1 MLEFDFISRVA
12 IGIST
17 FLQYFIFI
25 KNLDSLEERK
35 YKKKYL
41 DILFLSIAILDSVVI
56 FNRANE
62 YYDFM
67 NDLKWISFILVTKLN
82 YRMSNFKVISFYFIY
97 TISYYII
104 DNLVLTIVSIF
115 VTGHTLYGER
125 ISEKDVHIIFAVKN
139 LIIIFINISY
149 INIIKVIKNTDKE
162 KVNIIV
168 IIGCIL
174 SNFII
179 AFMNSL
185 PYFSYM
191 RISNLVYNNLIIF
204 NSNITPKLSFIS
216 SILLTMVVFKAIKA
230 IKDKNEENLLKEK
243 IDMQY
248 NYYLNLQESQ
258 NKVKRLYHDMSNH
271 IMCIKTMSSEQEDLN
286 NYIDGI
292 NKDLNEFKE
301 IYNTGNMILDIILNE
316 KQAKCNE
323 NGISLY
329 CDISFS
335 KCNFIEMTDVCSIFS
350 NILDNAIE
358 ACNKMNNDEKYIKI
372 RGTVVKSYY
381 VIRCENSK
389 INKIKIKNN
398 KIITSKKDKFIH
410 GIGLKSVKSSLK
422 KYDGELE
429 IEDFES
435 EFLLQI
441 YIPINKNMTVGDEKE
456 PVVL

>member
-25 KNLDSLEERK
+25 KILDSLEERK
-35 YKKKYL
+35 SKKKYF
-41 DILFLSIAILDSVVI
+41 DILFLSIAILDSVII
-56 FNRANE
+56 FNRATQ
-62 YYDFM
+62 YYELM
-67 NDLKWISFILVTKLN
+67 NDLKWISFILFTKLS
-82 YRMSNFKVISFYFIY
+82 YRMSNFKIISSYFIY

-115 VTGHTLYGER
+115 VTGHTLYGEQ
-125 ISEKDVHIIFAVKN
+125 ISEKYLDIIFVVKN
-139 LIIIFINISY
+139 LIMIFVNMSY

-179 AFMNSL
+179 AFINSL
-185 PYFSYM
+185 PYFSHM
-191 RISNLVYNNLIIF
+191 RISNSVYNNLIIF

-216 SILLTMVVFKAIKA
+216 SILLTMVVFKAIKN
-230 IKDKNEENLLKEK
+230 IKDKNEENLLKDK

-292 NKDLNEFKE
+292 SKNLNEFEE

-323 NGISLY
+323 NDISLY
-329 CDISFS
+329 CDINFS

-350 NILDNAIE
+350 NIIDNAIE
-358 ACNKMNNDEKYIKI
+358 ACNKINNGEKYIKI

>member
-25 KNLDSLEERK
+25 KILDSLEERK
-35 YKKKYL
+35 SKKKYF
-41 DILFLSIAILDSVVI
+41 DILFLSIAILDSVII
-56 FNRANE
+56 FNRATQ
-62 YYDFM
+62 YYELM
-67 NDLKWISFILVTKLN
+67 NDLKWISFILFTKLS
-82 YRMSNFKVISFYFIY
+82 YRMSNFKIISSYFIY

-115 VTGHTLYGER
+115 VTGHTLYGEQ
-125 ISEKDVHIIFAVKN
+125 ISEKYLDIIFVVKN
-139 LIIIFINISY
+139 LIMIFVNMSY
-149 INIIKVIKNTDKE
+149 INIIKVIKNMDKE

-185 PYFSYM
+185 PYV
-191 RISNLVYNNLIIF
+191 SNMKIFRTVYDKLVIF

-216 SILLTMVVFKAIKA
+216 SILLTMVVFKS
-230 IKDKNEENLLKEK
+230 IKDIKEKSEENLLKEK
-243 IDMQY
+243 VDIQY

-258 NKVKRLYHDMSNH
+258 DRVKRLYHDMNNH
-271 IMCIKTMSSEQEDLN
+271 MLCIKSMSSDKGDIN
-286 NYIDGI
+286 KYIDSIRKNIDG
-292 NKDLNEFKE
+292 FKE

-316 KQAKCNE
+316 KKAKCNE
-323 NGISLY
+323 NN
-329 CDISFS
+329 ISFS
-335 KCNFIEMTDVCSIFS
+335 CDINFSKCSFIEMTDVCSIFS

-358 ACNKMNNDEKYIKI
+358 ACNKINNDEKYIKI

-389 INKIKIKNN
+389 INKVKIKNN

-441 YIPINKNMTVGDEKE
+441 YIPINKNMTVEDEKE
-456 PVVL
+456 PVVP

>member
-17 FLQYFIFI
+17 FFQYFIFI
-25 KNLDSLEERK
+25 KILDSLEERK
-35 YKKKYL
+35 YKKKYF
-41 DILFLSIAILDSVVI
+41 DILFLSIAILDSIVI
-56 FNRANE
+56 FNRAVE
-62 YYDFM
+62 YYGFIS
-67 NDLKWISFILVTKLN
+67 NLKWVSFILFIKLN
-82 YRMSNFKVISFYFIY
+82 YQMSNFKVISSYFIY

-104 DNLVLTIVSIF
+104 DDLVLTIVSIF
-115 VTGHTLYGER
+115 VTGHSLYGND
-125 ISEKDVHIIFAVKN
+125 ILEKYVDIIFTANN
-139 LIIIFINISY
+139 LIMVFVNISF

-162 KVNIIV
+162 KVNIIL

-174 SNFII
+174 SNFAV

-185 PYFSYM
+185 PILTYTLRVDYYDN
-191 RISNLVYNNLIIF
+191 RLDLF
-204 NSNITPKLSFIS
+204 NINITPKLSFMS
-216 SILLTMVVFKAIKA
+216 SILLLMVVFKI
-230 IKDKNEENLLKEK
+230 IKDIKEKSEENLLKEK
-243 IDMQY
+243 VDIQY

-258 NKVKRLYHDMSNH
+258 DRVKRLYHDMNNH
-271 IMCIKTMSSEQEDLN
+271 MLCIKSMSSEQEDLN

-292 NKDLNEFKE
+292 SKNLNEFKE

-316 KQAKCNE
+316 KKAKCNE
-323 NGISLY
+323 NN
-329 CDISFS
+329 ISFS
-335 KCNFIEMTDVCSIFS
+335 CDINFSKCSFIEMTDVCSIFS

-358 ACNKMNNDEKYIKI
+358 ACNKINNDEKYIKI

-389 INKIKIKNN
+389 MNKVKIKNN

-441 YIPINKNMTVGDEKE
+441 YIPINKNMTVEDEKE
-456 PVVL
+456 PVVP

>member
-25 KNLDSLEERK
+25 KILDSLEERK
-35 YKKKYL
+35 SKKKYF
-41 DILFLSIAILDSVVI
+41 DILFLSIAILDSAII
-56 FNRANE
+56 FNRATQ
-62 YYDFM
+62 YYELM
-67 NDLKWISFILVTKLN
+67 NDLKWISFILFTKLS
-82 YRMSNFKVISFYFIY
+82 YRMSNFKIISSYFIY

-115 VTGHTLYGER
+115 VTGHTLYGEQ
-125 ISEKDVHIIFAVKN
+125 ISEKYLDIIFVVKN
-139 LIIIFINISY
+139 LIMIFVNMSY

-179 AFMNSL
+179 AFINSL
-185 PYFSYM
+185 PYFSHM
-191 RISNLVYNNLIIF
+191 RISNSVYNNLIIF

-216 SILLTMVVFKAIKA
+216 SILLTMVVFKAIKN

-292 NKDLNEFKE
+292 SKNLNEFKE

-323 NGISLY
+323 NDISLY
-329 CDISFS
+329 CDINFS

-350 NILDNAIE
+350 NIIDNAIE
-358 ACNKMNNDEKYIKI
+358 ACNKINNGEKYIKI

>member
-25 KNLDSLEERK
+25 KILDSLEERK

-41 DILFLSIAILDSVVI
+41 DILFLSIAILDSIVI
-56 FNRANE
+56 FNRATQ

-67 NDLKWISFILVTKLN
+67 NDLKWISFILFTKLN
-82 YRMSNFKVISFYFIY
+82 YRMSNFKVISSYFIY

-104 DNLVLTIVSIF
+104 DDLLLTIVSIF
-115 VTGHTLYGER
+115 VTGHSLYGEK
-125 ISEKDVHIIFAVKN
+125 ISEKDVDIIFGVNN
-139 LIIIFINISY
+139 LIMIFINISY
-149 INIIKVIKNTDKE
+149 INIIKVIKNMDKE

-185 PYFSYM
+185 PYV
-191 RISNLVYNNLIIF
+191 SNMKIFRTVYDKLVIF

-216 SILLTMVVFKAIKA
+216 SILLTMVVFKSIKD
-230 IKDKNEENLLKEK
+230 IKDKNEENLLKDK

-248 NYYLNLQESQ
+248 NYYLNLQETQ

-292 NKDLNEFKE
+292 SKNLNEFKE

-316 KQAKCNE
+316 KKAKCNE
-323 NGISLY
+323 NN
-329 CDISFS
+329 ISFS
-335 KCNFIEMTDVCSIFS
+335 CDINFSKCSFIEMTDVCSIFS

-358 ACNKMNNDEKYIKI
+358 ACNKVNNNERYIKI

-389 INKIKIKNN
+389 MNKVKIKNN

-441 YIPINKNMTVGDEKE
+441 YIPINKNMTVEDEKE
-456 PVVL
+456 PVVP

>member
-25 KNLDSLEERK
+25 KILDSLEERK
-35 YKKKYL
+35 SKKKYF
-41 DILFLSIAILDSVVI
+41 DILFLSIAILDSVII
-56 FNRANE
+56 FNRATQ
-62 YYDFM
+62 YYELM
-67 NDLKWISFILVTKLN
+67 NDLKWISFILFTKLS
-82 YRMSNFKVISFYFIY
+82 YRMSNFKIISSYFIY

-115 VTGHTLYGER
+115 VTGHTLYGEQ
-125 ISEKDVHIIFAVKN
+125 ISEKYLDIIFVVKN
-139 LIIIFINISY
+139 LIMIFVNMSY

-179 AFMNSL
+179 AFINSL
-185 PYFSYM
+185 PYFSHM
-191 RISNLVYNNLIIF
+191 RISNSVYNNLIIF

-216 SILLTMVVFKAIKA
+216 SILLTMVVFKAIKN

-292 NKDLNEFKE
+292 SKNLNEFKE

-323 NGISLY
+323 NDISLY
-329 CDISFS
+329 CDINFS

-350 NILDNAIE
+350 NIIDNAIE
-358 ACNKMNNDEKYIKI
+358 ACNKINNGEKYIKI

>member
-1 MLEFDFISRVA
+1 
-12 IGIST
+12 
-17 FLQYFIFI
+17 
-25 KNLDSLEERK
+25 
-35 YKKKYL
+35 
-41 DILFLSIAILDSVVI
+41 
-56 FNRANE
+56 
-62 YYDFM
+62 
-67 NDLKWISFILVTKLN
+67 
-82 YRMSNFKVISFYFIY
+82 

-104 DNLVLTIVSIF
+104 DDLLLTIVSIF
-115 VTGHTLYGER
+115 VTGHSLYGEK
-125 ISEKDVHIIFAVKN
+125 ISEKDVDIIFGVNN
-139 LIIIFINISY
+139 LIMIFVNISY
-149 INIIKVIKNTDKE
+149 INIIKVIKNMDKE

-185 PYFSYM
+185 PYV
-191 RISNLVYNNLIIF
+191 SNMKIFRTVYDKLVIF

-216 SILLTMVVFKAIKA
+216 SILLTMVVFKSIKD
-230 IKDKNEENLLKEK
+230 IKDKNEEDLLKEK

-248 NYYLNLQESQ
+248 NYYLNLQETQ
-258 NKVKRLYHDMSNH
+258 NKLKRLYHDMSNH

-292 NKDLNEFKE
+292 SKNLNEFKE

-316 KQAKCNE
+316 KKAKCNE
-323 NGISLY
+323 NN
-329 CDISFS
+329 ISFS
-335 KCNFIEMTDVCSIFS
+335 CDINFSKCSFIEMTDVCSIFS

-358 ACNKMNNDEKYIKI
+358 ACNKINNDEKYIKI

-389 INKIKIKNN
+389 INKVKIKNN

-429 IEDFES
+429 IEDFEG

>member
-25 KNLDSLEERK
+25 KILDSLEERK

-41 DILFLSIAILDSVVI
+41 NILFLSIAILDSIVI
-56 FNRANE
+56 FNRAVE
-62 YYDFM
+62 YYGFIS
-67 NDLKWISFILVTKLN
+67 NLKWVSFILFIKLN
-82 YRMSNFKVISFYFIY
+82 YQMSNFKVISSYFIY

-104 DNLVLTIVSIF
+104 DDLVLTIVSIF
-115 VTGHTLYGER
+115 VTGHSLYGND
-125 ISEKDVHIIFAVKN
+125 ILEKDVDIIFTANN
-139 LIIIFINISY
+139 LIMVFVNISF

-162 KVNIIV
+162 KVNIIL

-174 SNFII
+174 SNFAV

-185 PYFSYM
+185 PILTYILRVDYYDN
-191 RISNLVYNNLIIF
+191 RLDLF
-204 NSNITPKLSFIS
+204 NINITPKLSFMS
-216 SILLTMVVFKAIKA
+216 SILLLMVVFKI
-230 IKDKNEENLLKEK
+230 IKDIKEKSEENLLKEK
-243 IDMQY
+243 VDIQY

-258 NKVKRLYHDMSNH
+258 DRVKRLYHDMNNH
-271 IMCIKTMSSEQEDLN
+271 MLCIKSMSSDKGDIN
-286 NYIDGI
+286 KYIDSIRKNIDG
-292 NKDLNEFKE
+292 FKE

-316 KQAKCNE
+316 KQATCNK
-323 NGISLY
+323 NNIDLF
-329 CDISFS
+329 CDINFS
-335 KCNFIEMTDVCSIFS
+335 KCSFIEMTDVCSIFS

-358 ACNKMNNDEKYIKI
+358 ACNKVNNNERYIKI

-389 INKIKIKNN
+389 MNKVKIKNN

-429 IEDFES
+429 IENFES

-441 YIPINKNMTVGDEKE
+441 YIPINKNMTVEDEKE

>member
-25 KNLDSLEERK
+25 KILDSLEERK

-56 FNRANE
+56 FNRASE

-125 ISEKDVHIIFAVKN
+125 ISEKDVNIIFAVKN
-139 LIIIFINISY
+139 LIMIFINMSY

-191 RISNLVYNNLIIF
+191 RISNSVYNNLIIF

-335 KCNFIEMTDVCSIFS
+335 KCNFVEMTDVCSIFS

>member
-25 KNLDSLEERK
+25 KILDSLEERK
-35 YKKKYL
+35 SKKKYF
-41 DILFLSIAILDSVVI
+41 DILFLSIAILDSVII
-56 FNRANE
+56 FNRATQ
-62 YYDFM
+62 YYELM
-67 NDLKWISFILVTKLN
+67 NDLKWISFILFTKLS
-82 YRMSNFKVISFYFIY
+82 YRMSNFKIISSYFIY

-115 VTGHTLYGER
+115 VTGHTLYGEQ
-125 ISEKDVHIIFAVKN
+125 ISEKYLDIIFVVKN
-139 LIIIFINISY
+139 LIMIFVNMSY

-179 AFMNSL
+179 AFINSL
-185 PYFSYM
+185 PYFSHM
-191 RISNLVYNNLIIF
+191 RISNSVYNNLIIF

-216 SILLTMVVFKAIKA
+216 SILLTMVVFKAIKN

-292 NKDLNEFKE
+292 SKNLNKFKE

-323 NGISLY
+323 NDISLY
-329 CDISFS
+329 CDINFS

-350 NILDNAIE
+350 NIIDNAIE
-358 ACNKMNNDEKYIKI
+358 ACNKINNGEKYIKI

>member
-25 KNLDSLEERK
+25 KILDSLEERK

-41 DILFLSIAILDSVVI
+41 DILFLSIAVLDSVII
-56 FNRANE
+56 FNRATQ
-62 YYDFM
+62 YYELM
-67 NDLKWISFILVTKLN
+67 NDLKWISFILFTKLN
-82 YRMSNFKVISFYFIY
+82 YRMSNFKVISSYFIY

-115 VTGHTLYGER
+115 VTGHTLYGEQ
-125 ISEKDVHIIFAVKN
+125 ISEKYLDIIFVVKN
-139 LIIIFINISY
+139 LIMIFVNMSY

-179 AFMNSL
+179 AFINSL
-185 PYFSYM
+185 PYFSHI
-191 RISNLVYNNLIIF
+191 RIKYNNLIIF

-216 SILLTMVVFKAIKA
+216 SILLTMVVFKAIKN

-292 NKDLNEFKE
+292 SKNLNEFEE

-323 NGISLY
+323 NDISLY
-329 CDISFS
+329 CDINFS

-358 ACNKMNNDEKYIKI
+358 ACNKINNGEKYIKI

-441 YIPINKNMTVGDEKE
+441 YIPINKNMTVEDEKE

>member
-17 FLQYFIFI
+17 FFQYFIFI
-25 KNLDSLEERK
+25 KILDSLEERK
-35 YKKKYL
+35 YKKKYF
-41 DILFLSIAILDSVVI
+41 DILFLSIAILDSIVI
-56 FNRANE
+56 FNRATQ

-67 NDLKWISFILVTKLN
+67 NDLKWISFILFTKLN
-82 YRMSNFKVISFYFIY
+82 YRMSNFKVISSYFIY

-125 ISEKDVHIIFAVKN
+125 ISEKDADIIFAVKN
-139 LIIIFINISY
+139 LIMIFINISY

-191 RISNLVYNNLIIF
+191 RTSNSVYNNLIIF

-243 IDMQY
+243 IGMQY

-258 NKVKRLYHDMSNH
+258 NKVKKLYHDMSNH

-292 NKDLNEFKE
+292 SKDLNEFKE

-329 CDISFS
+329 CDINFS

-358 ACNKMNNDEKYIKI
+358 ACNKINNDEKYIKI

-429 IEDFES
+429 MEDS
-435 EFLLQI
+435 GSKFLLQI
-441 YIPINKNMTVGDEKE
+441 YIQINENMTVGDEKE